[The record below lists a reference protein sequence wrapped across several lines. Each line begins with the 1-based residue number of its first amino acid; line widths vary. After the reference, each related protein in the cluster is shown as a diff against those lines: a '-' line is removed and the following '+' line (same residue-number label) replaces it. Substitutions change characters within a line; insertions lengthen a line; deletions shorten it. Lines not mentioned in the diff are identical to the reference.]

1 MLRRTAVRIGIAGIV
16 AGFTAA
22 VPQAALADPGVEG
35 SWSSLQ
41 SYPIVPVSMGVM
53 PDGKIVAW
61 DQANK
66 PPNFPNIPNNG
77 PAMILDP
84 QTGQVTRSANVA
96 PRTTFCSLIATL
108 PDGKLAIIGGGSDS
122 GGGAT
127 RDVQIYDGDSKTFS
141 VLGQMNQ
148 RRWYPGGTIDRDGN
162 MVVAGGTSTGVEE
175 MNQLTGASATLDS
188 TFRANWYPDLVRMAN
203 GNFLIED
210 VGDNAVAGPGRFML
224 SGTSLSTVS
233 NTTQLKTRRRGV
245 RTLIGPH
252 TMFYN
257 SGGTSRESMIID
269 ASSGTPTFTQVA
281 SSDYPH
287 MTGQA
292 LTLPTGDVLAVGGNS
307 SGNDT
312 KGTPVMTPELYSVAT
327 NNWTDMADMARRR
340 TYHSVAALLPDGR
353 VWSAGSSFDEVQ
365 EPNGQFFSPP
375 YLYRK
380 DGTGQPATRPS
391 ATGAPSTVAAGQ
403 PFSIATGNPSDIA
416 YASFIR
422 MAGTTHQV
430 NAGQAFVKLPVS
442 VQSGRVGMVAPSVDQ
457 APPGYYMVF
466 LVSKSGV
473 PSIAPVVRMYPT
485 SSTAPQPRVVQSS
498 QYDVSTPAS
507 NAFDGNVSQGPG
519 SKISHTLEEPQP
531 WWQVDL
537 GESKDLDSVTVRL
550 RGNCCT
556 DRNRDLWVFASDQPF
571 NSTTVA
577 GLQAQPGVSAVRLQT
592 PDGDVNVAA
601 LDRTARYIRVQH
613 PGTGFLHLAEVTP
626 NEAGVPSPPLAT
638 QSTTNVSSD
647 VSRGAGRALDGNAN
661 GSMAAGYMSETKTQN
676 EPWWQVDLGRERD
689 LGNVRVDMRTDCCT
703 DRTRDVWVFTSKT
716 PFTSNT
722 VAGTLAQP
730 GVSAVRM
737 QTPTG
742 TVGNAAINATGRYV
756 RIQSPA
762 QATSLAL
769 AEVSFTDNKR
779 PSVSVTAPANGAS
792 FTAPAGYSFSANA
805 SDPDGQVTKVEFFR
819 GSTLVGTDTGAPFSV
834 NDAGVPAGTYSLT
847 AKATDS
853 GGAVTTSSPV
863 SITVQQ
869 AAPSGPVAA
878 YAFDEGSGPTLTDR
892 TGNGH
897 NGAILGADWTTQG
910 HSGRALSFDGGTD
923 MVTVP
928 DHASLD
934 LTNAFTIESW
944 VKPDSLNDWRMVL
957 LKEAPPSTLAYGLY
971 ASSNGARQP
980 SAWTQGGVVLG
991 PGSTSVGAWT
1001 HLATTYE
1008 NGTMRLY
1015 VNGQLVA
1022 SNSSVPASQPSSG
1035 PLRIG
1040 GTSIW
1045 ASETFD
1051 GLIDDVRIYG
1061 RALSAA
1067 EIQTDRDTPVADP
1080 PDDGPQPALELTFG
1094 EGAGSVA
1101 QDTSGNDHDG
1111 GITGAAWTTQGHNG
1125 NALSFDGV
1133 DDRVTVPD
1141 HADLDLGSTFTIESW
1156 IKPDTL
1162 AGWRTAVLKE
1172 APPNTLS
1179 YGLYAS
1185 ADGGP
1190 IPNAWTAGGAVLS
1203 PEGLTVGAWSHL
1215 ATTYDNGT
1223 MRIYINRQLVA
1234 TQTGIPAPPASA
1246 GPLQI
1251 GGNSIW
1257 DFEDFDGLIDDVRI
1271 YREALAPDEFEA
1283 GASLSGAPA
1292 GSRVRS
1298 VCVTAKGTWAQRGK
1312 LKRATCTRR

>member
-1 MLRRTAVRIGIAGIV
+1 M
-16 AGFTAA
+16 
-22 VPQAALADPGVEG
+22 
-35 SWSSLQ
+35 
-41 SYPIVPVSMGVM
+41 
-53 PDGKIVAW
+53 
-61 DQANK
+61 
-66 PPNFPNIPNNG
+66 
-77 PAMILDP
+77 
-84 QTGQVTRSANVA
+84 
-96 PRTTFCSLIATL
+96 
-108 PDGKLAIIGGGSDS
+108 
-122 GGGAT
+122 
-127 RDVQIYDGDSKTFS
+127 
-141 VLGQMNQ
+141 
-148 RRWYPGGTIDRDGN
+148 
-162 MVVAGGTSTGVEE
+162 
-175 MNQLTGASATLDS
+175 
-188 TFRANWYPDLVRMAN
+188 
-203 GNFLIED
+203 
-210 VGDNAVAGPGRFML
+210 
-224 SGTSLSTVS
+224 
-233 NTTQLKTRRRGV
+233 
-245 RTLIGPH
+245 
-252 TMFYN
+252 
-257 SGGTSRESMIID
+257 
-269 ASSGTPTFTQVA
+269 
-281 SSDYPH
+281 
-287 MTGQA
+287 
-292 LTLPTGDVLAVGGNS
+292 TLPTGDVLAVGGNS

-550 RGNCCT
+550 RADCCT

-703 DRTRDVWVFTSKT
+703 DRTRDVWVFSSKT
-716 PFTSNT
+716 PFTSGT

-730 GVSAVRM
+730 GVTAVRM

-742 TVGNAAINATGRYV
+742 SVGNAAVNATGRYL

-762 QATSLAL
+762 QNTSLAL
-769 AEVSFTDNKR
+769 AEVSYAENK
-779 PSVSVTAPANGAS
+779 PPTASVTAPANGAK
-792 FTAPAGYSFSANA
+792 FNAPAAYTISANA
-805 SDPDGQVTKVEFFR
+805 SDPDGQITKVEFFR
-819 GSTLVGTDTGAPFSV
+819 GSTLVGTDTSSPFSV
-834 NDAGVPAGTYSLT
+834 GETNIGPGAYTLT

-853 GGAVTTSSPV
+853 GGAVTTSAPV
-863 SITVQQ
+863 SITVEQP
-869 AAPSGPVAA
+869 APTGPIAA
-878 YAFDEGSGPTLTDR
+878 YAFDEGAGGTLTDR

-897 NGAILGADWTTQG
+897 NGSISGAAWAPG
-910 HSGRALSFDGGTD
+910 HSGRALTFDGVDD

-928 DHASLD
+928 DHARLD
-934 LTNAFTIESW
+934 LTNAFTMEAW
-944 VKPDSLNDWRMVL
+944 VRPDTLNGWWRMVL
-957 LKEAPPSTLAYGLY
+957 MKEASSSFAYALY
-971 ASSNGARQP
+971 ASTNAANQP
-980 SAWTQGGVVLG
+980 SGWIRGGGVV
-991 PGSTSVGAWT
+991 GSSATPVGAWS

-1008 NGTMRLY
+1008 GGTMRIY
-1015 VNGQLVA
+1015 VNGQLA
-1022 SNSSVPASQPSSG
+1022 ATATGIAAARDSAG
-1035 PLRIG
+1035 ALKIG
-1040 GTSIW
+1040 GNSIW
-1045 ASETFD
+1045 GGEAFD
-1051 GLIDDVRIYG
+1051 GLIDDVRIYA
-1061 RALSAA
+1061 RALSQA
-1067 EIQTDRDTPVADP
+1067 EVQTDRDTPVAPP
-1080 PDDGPQPALELTFG
+1080 PDDLPAPALELTFDEASG
-1094 EGAGSVA
+1094 NTAA
-1101 QDTSGNDHDG
+1101 DTSGNGHDG
-1111 GITGAAWTTQGHNG
+1111 TINGAMRTPGHTG
-1125 NALSFDGV
+1125 NALSFDGI
-1133 DDRVTVPD
+1133 DDRVTVAD
-1141 HADLDLGSTFTIESW
+1141 HADLDLEHAFTIEAW
-1156 IKPDTL
+1156 IRPDSL
-1162 AGWRTAVLKE
+1162 NWWRTVVLKE
-1172 APPNTLS
+1172 APPSRFS
-1179 YGLYAS
+1179 YALYAS
-1185 ADGGP
+1185 AGAGP
-1190 IPNAWTAGGAVLS
+1190 IPS
-1203 PEGLTVGAWSHL
+1203 AWSSGGGVASPNTIPVGTWTHL
-1215 ATTYDNGT
+1215 ATTYAEGT

-1234 TQTGIPAPPASA
+1234 TQTGVAPPAATS

-1251 GGNSIW
+1251 GGNTIW
-1257 DFEDFDGLIDDVRI
+1257 STEGFDGLIDDVRI
-1271 YREALAPDEFEA
+1271 YRQALTPDELVAGEALASVKVGRLLRRDCTSEA
-1283 GASLSGAPA
+1283 TLTRSG
-1292 GSRVRS
+1292 RVKD
-1298 VCVTAKGTWAQRGK
+1298 AD
-1312 LKRATCTRR
+1312 CTR